1 MKLLLV
7 TQYYYPFIGGVET
20 HVRQVAQEFLRQG
33 HEVEIVAATFA
44 PCPLSASNAV
54 LYFNLLTPAYDSY
67 KDGEVQV
74 HALTPT
80 PIDRLRMF
88 PIAVRAIPKLGG
100 KFYNQFNQLGYPFY
114 KSVFLDRLKAL
125 MKDVDVVHSLAGNY
139 LGWTAQAAAQEL
151 KIPFVCTPFVHPHQ
165 WGDDPMSIEYYQR
178 SNAVIGLLKSD
189 RDYLESIG
197 VAGDKLHTI
206 GVSPDLPASSDPIA
220 FRERHGLQNYPV
232 VLYTG
237 RMMPQKGAKALLNAT
252 EKVWATNPD
261 VRFVFIG
268 PHTVESQHWFNS
280 TDPRIQYLGKVSN
293 QEKADALAACDV
305 FCMPSMSEI
314 LPTVYLEAWSLGKPV
329 VGGYAEGLPELIEN
343 NRAGIAVSQNA
354 DEIAAALLRVL
365 QNPELCQE
373 FGRSGQVMVEERYS
387 VPAVVN
393 QLYTLYGKL
402 QHDRIQSK
410 HPNHLAASLG
420 GSEHGKY

>member
-33 HEVEIVAATFA
+33 HEVEIVAATFS

-80 PIDRLRMF
+80 QFDRFRML
-88 PIAVRAIPKLGG
+88 PIAARAIPKLGG
-100 KFYNQFNQLGYPFY
+100 KFYTQLNRFGYPFY
-114 KSVFLDRLKAL
+114 QAVFLDRLKAL

-151 KIPFVCTPFVHPHQ
+151 NMPFVCTPFVHPHQ
-165 WGDDPMSIEYYQR
+165 WGDDPMSVEYYQR
-178 SNAVIGLLKSD
+178 SDAVIGLLKSD

-197 VAGDKLHTI
+197 VPGEKLQTI
-206 GVSPDLPASSDPIA
+206 GVSPDLPETTDAVG
-220 FRERHGLQNYPV
+220 FRQRHGLENVPLI
-232 VLYTG
+232 LYTG
-237 RMMPQKGAKALLNAT
+237 RMMPQKGAKALLAAT
-252 EKVWATNPD
+252 EQVWEKLPGA
-261 VRFVFIG
+261 RFIFIG
-268 PHTVESQHWFNS
+268 PHTAESQAWFE
-280 TDPRIQYLGKVSN
+280 TIDPRVMYLGRVSQ

-314 LPTVYLEAWSLGKPV
+314 LPTVYLEAWSYGKAV
-329 VGGYAEGLPELIEN
+329 VGGYAEGLPELIEGN
-343 NRAGIAVSQNA
+343 GAGIAVSQNA
-354 DEIAAALLRVL
+354 DDIAAALTRVL
-365 QNPELCQE
+365 QDVDLREA
-373 FGRSGQVMVEERYS
+373 FGRSGQQLVENQYS
-387 VPAVVN
+387 VLSVVN
-393 QLYTLYGKL
+393 QLHKLYAQL
-402 QHDRIQSK
+402 QGVSVHV
-410 HPNHLAASLG
+410 
-420 GSEHGKY
+420 

>member
-33 HEVEIVAATFA
+33 HEVEIVAATFS
-44 PCPLSASNAV
+44 PCPLSARNAV
-54 LYFNLLTPAYDSY
+54 LYFNLLTPAYDRY
-67 KDGEVQV
+67 KDGEVRV

-80 PIDRLRMF
+80 PIDRLRML

-100 KFYNQFNQLGYPFY
+100 KFYNQFNRFGYFFY
-114 KSVFLDRLKAL
+114 KSVFLDRLKVL

-151 KIPFVCTPFVHPHQ
+151 KIPFACTPFVHPHQ
-165 WGDDPMSIEYYQR
+165 WGDDPMSVEYYQR

-197 VAGDKLHTI
+197 VAGDKLRTI
-206 GVSPDLPASSDPIA
+206 GVSPDLPPTSDPVA
-220 FRERHGLQNYPV
+220 FRQRHGLENHPV
-232 VLYTG
+232 ILYTG
-237 RMMPQKGAKALLNAT
+237 RMMLQKGAQALLNAT
-252 EKVWATNPD
+252 EKVWATNPE
-261 VRFVFIG
+261 VKFVFIG
-268 PHTVESQHWFNS
+268 PHTAESKNWFDRV
-280 TDPRIQYLGKVSN
+280 DPRIQYLGRVSN
-293 QEKADALAACDV
+293 QEKADALAACDI

-329 VGGYAEGLPELIEN
+329 VGGYAEGLPELIEGN
-343 NRAGIAVSQNA
+343 HAGIAVSQNS
-354 DEIAAALLRVL
+354 DEIAIALLQVL
-365 QNPELCQE
+365 QNAELGQQY
-373 FGRSGQVMVEERYS
+373 GRSGQAMVKERYS

-393 QLYTLYGKL
+393 QLHDLYEAL
-402 QHDRIQSK
+402 QSNLVQPKNPCS
-410 HPNHLAASLG
+410 LMASLG
-420 GSEHGKY
+420 G

>member
-33 HEVEIVAATFA
+33 HEVEIVAATFS
-44 PCPLSASNAV
+44 PCPLSARNAV
-54 LYFNLLTPAYDSY
+54 LYFNLLTPAYESY
-67 KDGEVQV
+67 QDGEIKV

-80 PIDRLRMF
+80 PADRLRML
-88 PIAVRAIPKLGG
+88 PIAVRALPKIGG
-100 KFYNQFNQLGYPFY
+100 KFYTPLNRFGYPFY
-114 KSVFLDRLKAL
+114 KAVFFDRFKAL
-125 MKDVDVVHSLAGNY
+125 MKEVDVVHSLAGNY
-139 LGWTAQAAAQEL
+139 LGWTAQAAAQAL

-165 WGDDPMSIEYYQR
+165 WGDDPVSIEYYQR
-178 SNAVIGLLKSD
+178 SDAVIGLLKSD

-197 VAGDKLHTI
+197 VPGENLHTI
-206 GVSPDLPASSDPIA
+206 GVSPDLPASADPVG
-220 FRERHGLQNYPV
+220 FRQRHGLGNEPV

-237 RMMPQKGAKALLNAT
+237 RMMPQKGAQALLKAT
-252 EKVWATNPD
+252 QKVWEINPQ

-268 PHTVESQHWFNS
+268 PHTVDSQHWF
-280 TDPRIQYLGKVSN
+280 DQIDDRIQYLGRVSQ

-329 VGGYAEGLPELIEN
+329 IGGYAEGLPELIEGN
-343 NRAGIAVSQNA
+343 HAGIAVSQDSN
-354 DEIAAALLRVL
+354 EIAAAIVKVI
-365 QNPELCQE
+365 QDSAFGKEL
-373 FGRSGQVMVEERYS
+373 GRSGQALVEAQYS

-393 QLYTLYGKL
+393 QLRYLYGIL
-402 QHDRIQSK
+402 QLNQHHFQQSSSLIQSLK
-410 HPNHLAASLG
+410 G
-420 GSEHGKY
+420 VTE